1 MNVCLDNYQ
10 DFFAGFNNWLFKNR
24 YRSVLCL
31 AILYK
36 RNDIIR
42 IIYDMKTNFIYG
54 NIFNYSKS
62 TIINY
67 LLKIPYFRSN
77 VDAKI
82 DAFNKKIQTDFSTKQ
97 LKYTSYLNDSMPHRG
112 YKTHE
117 IVDKLNM
124 LKSKNDVDLNLV
136 SGTIYNNKEE
146 LELIQE
152 VYPLFY
158 KSNPLHPDIFPE
170 LAVLEKNIIQI
181 TKKLFNGD
189 ENTSGCVTSGGTESI
204 LMACYAYKNLGLKNG
219 ITNPEIILPVTAH
232 AAFDKAAD
240 YFGIKLKKVPI
251 DFERYEIDMEYI
263 IDNINNRTIA
273 LVCSAPSFAHG
284 IVDPVELFSE
294 LAIKYNIP
302 LHVDA
307 CLGGFLLPFIDNIEF
322 EYDFKLPGVTSIS
335 ADTHKYG
342 YCPKGT
348 SLILYRNEN
357 YFKEQIFVET
367 DWNGGIYATPTIM
380 GSKSGNNIV
389 LTWAT
394 LNYYGFNGY
403 KERANSILNTTRNI
417 KYNLLQLE
425 DIFIIGDPQINV
437 IGMGSKK
444 LNIYDINQEM
454 IKIGWN
460 LNELQLPASIHLC
473 VTLNH
478 CSEECVTKF
487 ITDLK
492 DCIIKVKNYLID
504 EYGNETKEC
513 ASIYGS
519 TQKIP
524 DRSLIKNIARNY
536 IKMLS
541 N

>member
-1 MNVCLDNYQ
+1 
-10 DFFAGFNNWLFKNR
+10 
-24 YRSVLCL
+24 
-31 AILYK
+31 
-36 RNDIIR
+36 
-42 IIYDMKTNFIYG
+42 
-54 NIFNYSKS
+54 
-62 TIINY
+62 
-67 LLKIPYFRSN
+67 
-77 VDAKI
+77 
-82 DAFNKKIQTDFSTKQ
+82 
-97 LKYTSYLNDSMPHRG
+97 
-112 YKTHE
+112 
-117 IVDKLNM
+117 
-124 LKSKNDVDLNLV
+124 
-136 SGTIYNNKEE
+136 
-146 LELIQE
+146 
-152 VYPLFY
+152 
-158 KSNPLHPDIFPE
+158 
-170 LAVLEKNIIQI
+170 
-181 TKKLFNGD
+181 
-189 ENTSGCVTSGGTESI
+189 
-204 LMACYAYKNLGLKNG
+204 
-219 ITNPEIILPVTAH
+219 
-232 AAFDKAAD
+232 
-240 YFGIKLKKVPI
+240 
-251 DFERYEIDMEYI
+251 
-263 IDNINNRTIA
+263 
-273 LVCSAPSFAHG
+273 
-284 IVDPVELFSE
+284 
-294 LAIKYNIP
+294 
-302 LHVDA
+302 
-307 CLGGFLLPFIDNIEF
+307 
-322 EYDFKLPGVTSIS
+322 
-335 ADTHKYG
+335 
-342 YCPKGT
+342 
-348 SLILYRNEN
+348 
-357 YFKEQIFVET
+357 VET